1 MDIVTNFKQYLE
13 ASKNPPSS
21 ITIKNYL
28 SDVRKFLTWYSVQ
41 FQSTFVPTDLS
52 STVINGYQTAI
63 QLRGQSTFAAA
74 RSAKRYISSL
84 RRFTDFLIATGQT
97 TNNPFLESVS
107 HQTMTDPFFLKEF
120 NGYLFTEHAKPLTI
134 KNYIA
139 DLKQFINWLSRV
151 SDFDNNNYSELNI
164 SNLLNSIDNFSL
176 EQYKTRL
183 LSEAKLSPISINRK
197 LSSIR
202 RYIQWLVDK
211 GIINNLLES
220 SEDQYIPE
228 IKDAEDK
235 TVNTALVLPEMP
247 LIALQGLAEKEK
259 EDKHRYSGFPPI
271 RLAQKVSRIISL
283 GTDLLFFNPLAH
295 VAETIHF
302 SFWKNSGKS
311 VFAPIS
317 AILETSSFVPN
328 AVSVKTIIPKASS
341 ILPPRTANLN
351 SVLEQ
356 INNLRIGSKPET
368 VHNFTK
374 ALYAPLKISKKH
386 LPWRQKLIHTLRY
399 TRPRWY
405 SKYHSYAFAHYL
417 HIGILILATVI
428 AGEALYQTWIGQPSK
443 NSQAVLSAMDTA
455 PPRTLSFQGR
465 LLDNTNS
472 PITAE
477 TPLRFGLY
485 NSQTASGAALL
496 WQEVQNIK
504 PDQNG
509 YFTAT
514 LGNNVR
520 MSQSLFTENPS
531 LYIGVTVGDNQEL
544 NPRQQIPTTQYASE
558 TQSVEGLKPI
568 TDSPT
573 IAQNVL
579 LALDSLGNLT
589 IGGTANHTFQATGGN
604 LTLSGQ
610 TLLLTTNASS
620 SGNIKIAPDGS
631 GIVDIEKPIRNMS
644 NYIGS
649 SGIAGAVEIDDI
661 LSVFAT
667 ASSQSALVVNQ
678 NGTGDIISGRMNGI
692 DKFRVDNTG
701 NEYLGGDLTLN
712 GDTIDT
718 NSTSFDIAG
727 PTVKNLTIGDNAATV
742 SLGGSSGITSINNN
756 LSINGTSTF
765 AGPITANGLLTTNAG
780 LTIPDGQKL
789 TLDSFAQNAI
799 PFLNGNSQIVQDVSN
814 FSWNDS
820 NDTLNINGTICVYN
834 ATNACGSAESGTI
847 YAASY
852 QTDQT
857 ADLAEE
863 YVSSQTLQPGDVVV
877 LEGQNNS
884 LAVLKSTSPYQ
895 NGLIGIISTN
905 PGITLDSSAKT
916 DSDHPYSYPLALQ
929 GRVPVNV
936 STSNGPIQAGDDITS
951 SSIPGVAMKASSS
964 GQIIGKALE
973 SYDNNN
979 PNAVGKIM
987 VFVNLSYQSFP
998 TTLTDT
1004 GNLASSSALENIQTQ
1019 NQIQS
1024 NILNTLENISG
1035 TISLGAIE
1043 AKSITTQSLQITT
1056 DTIMIGGQT
1065 LEEYIT
1071 ALVEKLVNQAIDKRL
1086 SKVQPIVQFVSP
1098 VASNSGT
1105 TTSQLPSISPTPSS
1119 TLTPKVAPSTS
1130 ASSSPVIQIIQQIA
1144 SPSAYTIY
1152 NNTATDSATSSP
1164 SASQNQ
1170 SDITPTAT
1178 PAASITPISNSI
1190 PTDQSSQLNTQ
1201 SNTVGNIDTES
1212 IDNQFEPVSSISAQL
1227 QSTSNLQTEFA
1238 TVTQGLTSLGP
1249 TSLTDVGISGILS
1262 INNNLKI
1269 TADSINTIGS
1279 NLNIQPLRQNNIL
1292 FMGGLV
1298 SIDTQGNIQV
1308 SGDASFAH
1316 NVSVN
1321 GELAAGIIA
1330 PIPQQDLIINLNN
1343 KTQGN
1348 GSSLIV
1354 NNAKG
1359 TNVLTINQSGD
1370 VISSGEAKFN
1380 SVASSNFT
1388 IIRGAQ
1394 ADTSMTETVANG
1406 SAGSG
1411 VITAYETQRTI
1422 ITPYVTS
1429 HSLIY
1434 ITPTSDTGGV
1444 TPYLAR
1450 QTVEDSTNGTKG
1462 SFTVSIE
1469 SPITKDIGFNWWIV
1483 N

>member
-28 SDVRKFLTWYSVQ
+28 SDVRKFLTWYNLQ
-41 FQSTFVPTDLS
+41 FRNPFVPTEFT
-52 STVINGYQTAI
+52 STVISQYQAAI
-63 QLRGQSTFAAA
+63 QSRGQSTFAAV

-84 RRFTDFLIATGQT
+84 RKFTDYLIASGQS
-97 TNNPFLESVS
+97 TNNPFYEIVS
-107 HQTMTDPFFLKEF
+107 IHTITDPFFLKEF
-120 NGYLFTEHAKPLTI
+120 NGFLFTEHAKPLTI

-151 SDFDNNNYSELNI
+151 SDIDISTYSELNT
-164 SNLLNSIDNFSL
+164 SSLLSSIDNFSL
-176 EQYKTRL
+176 EQYKIRL
-183 LSEAKLSPISINRK
+183 LNEAKLSPISINRK
-197 LSSIR
+197 LSAIR

-211 GIINNLLES
+211 GIINQSITPSEVQYS
-220 SEDQYIPE
+220 SE
-228 IKDAEDK
+228 IKDIDTK
-235 TVNTALVLPEMP
+235 TVNTALVIPEMP
-247 LIALQGLAEKEK
+247 LIALHGLADQEK
-259 EDKHRYSGFPPI
+259 EDKQHYSGFPPI
-271 RLAQKVSRIISL
+271 RLAQKISRLISL
-283 GTDLLFFNPLAH
+283 GSDLLLFNTLAH
-295 VAETIHF
+295 VAETIYF

-317 AILETSSFVPN
+317 AILESSSFVPN

-341 ILPPRTANLN
+341 ILPPRTANLS

-356 INNLRIGSKPET
+356 INNLRISSKPET

-386 LPWRQKLIHTLRY
+386 LPWRQKLIHTIRY
-399 TRPRWY
+399 TRPKWY
-405 SKYHSYAFAHYL
+405 SKYHSYVFVHYL
-417 HIGILILATVI
+417 HIGILVLATVI
-428 AGEALYQTWIGQPSK
+428 AGEALYQTWIGQPTK
-443 NSQAVLSAMDTA
+443 NNQAVLSAMDTA

-465 LLDNTNS
+465 LLDNNNS

-485 NSQTASGAALL
+485 NSQTASGAALV
-496 WQEVQNIK
+496 WQEVQSIK

-520 MSQSLFTENPS
+520 MSQNLFTENPS

-544 NPRQQIPTTQYASE
+544 SPRQQIPTTQYSSD
-558 TQSVEGLKPI
+558 TQSIQGLKPI

-589 IGGTANHTFQATGGN
+589 IGGNSNHTFQATGGN
-604 LTLSGQ
+604 FTLSGQ

-644 NYIGS
+644 NYTGP
-649 SGIAGAVEIDDI
+649 SGIPGAIEIDDI

-667 ASSQSALVVNQ
+667 ASSQSALVINQ
-678 NGTGDIISGRMNGI
+678 NSTGDIISGRSNGI
-692 DKFRVDNTG
+692 DKFRIDNTG
-701 NEYLGGDLTLN
+701 NEYLGGDLILN

-718 NSTSFDIAG
+718 NATSFDIAG
-727 PTVKNLTIGDNAATV
+727 PTVKNLTIGDEATSV
-742 SLGGSSGITSINNN
+742 TLGGTSGITSINNN
-756 LSINGTSTF
+756 LSINGSSSFT
-765 AGPITANGLLTTNAG
+765 GPITANGLLTTNAG

-789 TLDSFAQNAI
+789 TLDSFTQNAI
-799 PFLNGNSQIVQDVSN
+799 PFVNGNSQIVQDANN

-820 NDTLNINGTICVYN
+820 NDSLNVNGTICVYN
-834 ATNACGSAESGTI
+834 ANNACGTVASGTI

-884 LAVLKSTSPYQ
+884 MAILKSTSPYQ
-895 NGLIGIISTN
+895 TGLIGIISTN

-916 DSDHPYSYPLALQ
+916 DADHPYRYPLALQ

-936 STSNGPIQAGDDITS
+936 STNNGPIQAGDNITS

-973 SYDNNN
+973 SYTNNN
-979 PNAVGKIM
+979 PNDVGKIM
-987 VFVNLSYQSFP
+987 VFVNLTYQSNP
-998 TTLTDT
+998 TNITDT
-1004 GNLASSSALENIQTQ
+1004 GNLASASALENIQTQ
-1019 NQIQS
+1019 TQLQS
-1024 NILNTLENISG
+1024 NLLSAIANISD
-1035 TISLGAIE
+1035 TISVGAIQ
-1043 AKSITTQSLQITT
+1043 AKSITTQSLQVTT

-1086 SKVQPIVQFVSP
+1086 SQVQPIIQIVSP
-1098 VASNSGT
+1098 VASNSGVT
-1105 TTSQLPSISPTPSS
+1105 LPSISPTP
-1119 TLTPKVAPSTS
+1119 LETPKPTVTSSNS
-1130 ASSSPVIQIIQQIA
+1130 ASASPVIQIIQQIS

-1152 NNTATDSATSSP
+1152 NNTATVSAISSP

-1170 SDITPTAT
+1170 TDETQNVTPTTTITPN
-1178 PAASITPISNSI
+1178 SSSLPI
-1190 PTDQSSQLNTQ
+1190 DQSSPVNTQ
-1201 SNTVGNIDTES
+1201 PNTLGNIDTES

-1227 QSTSNLQTEFA
+1227 PSTSNLQTEFA
-1238 TVTQGLTSLGP
+1238 TVTQGFTALGP

-1279 NLNIQPLRQNNIL
+1279 NLNIQPLRQGNIL

-1298 SIDTQGNIQV
+1298 TIDTQGNIQI

-1370 VISSGEAKFN
+1370 VISSGEAEFK
-1380 SVASSNFT
+1380 SVASNNFT

-1434 ITPTSDTGGV
+1434 ITPTSETDGV

-1450 QTVEDSTNGTKG
+1450 QTIEDSTTGTKG